1 MLKPAPQRN
10 LRDVFK
16 SAFDER
22 AGEFTPQFRDWFDR
36 AVWPRL
42 ARGPMGET
50 ELTEDEY
57 HEGLLQMRKEMPG
70 FIGRVRKAFL
80 GGQGAGPVETG
91 RRDLRAA

>member
-22 AGEFTPQFRDWFDR
+22 AAEFTPQFRDWFER

-70 FIGRVRKAFL
+70 FINRVRKAL
-80 GGQGAGPVETG
+80 LRGRGAEPVGHERG
-91 RRDLRAA
+91 DLKAA